1 MQIRGLFREERV
13 TIVAAKVGLF
23 GTRIIG
29 GVGKIIKME
38 RYEPRR
44 VLNPRAR
51 LIGIWKGWCGA
62 WDMWSSCSHC
72 GGDTNSRGDGDT
84 STLGMALK

>member
-1 MQIRGLFREERV
+1 MTL
-13 TIVAAKVGLF
+13 VAAKVGFF

-29 GVGKIIKME
+29 GVDQIIKME

-51 LIGIWKGWCGA
+51 FIGKVGVARGICGCLVHIVAAILTVEVMGTRVLWGWRE
-62 WDMWSSCSHC
+62 SK
-72 GGDTNSRGDGDT
+72 R
-84 STLGMALK
+84 